1 MIPDTLSVKM
11 LPEENEGG
19 SLAQKGMPVEAPID
33 RYYRPGFLFPV
44 PSEGNPCNS
53 DKRDDGHSFGSS
65 SFRARYSR
73 VFIRRLLLPSIR
85 WRSIE
90 QGWSFDRVTSVSMAE
105 GKDEGRP
112 KWRRRE
118 AAIVRREAN
127 KFPGQ
132 RRIKRAILLSRFGPK
147 APRQFH
153 GLFHGRPSLIFHPL
167 WKPGNPVHDSHR
179 RFYRG
184 CPEDS
189 QNSPTS
195 AWSRAYTY
203 PLGGRAGSFVVDVA
217 QRARVPRVTT
227 AAALEGVKSA
237 ERRP

>member
-44 PSEGNPCNS
+44 PSEGNPCSS

-90 QGWSFDRVTSVSMAE
+90 QGWPFDRVTSVSMAE
-105 GKDEGRP
+105 GKGKDEGRP
-112 KWRRRE
+112 MRRRRE

-132 RRIKRAILLSRFGPK
+132 RRIKRAILLSRLGPK

-167 WKPGNPVHDSHR
+167 WKPGNPCTILTDDSTEVAPKIVKTAPPP
-179 RFYRG
+179 RG
-184 CPEDS
+184 HARI
-189 QNSPTS
+189 PTLLVDEQDPS
-195 AWSRAYTY
+195 WSTW
-203 PLGGRAGSFVVDVA
+203 PGE
-217 QRARVPRVTT
+217 RVSR
-227 AAALEGVKSA
+227 G
-237 ERRP
+237 